1 MTTPYVTLFA
11 HTYLDTVEARDA
23 SSDTYPDLVGV
34 DFATG
39 VTMQGTLA
47 DCLAV
52 FERAHEQLLAIQER
66 RAEETRD
73 AADRLREERRPGA
86 LELLPVTFHGDGQDW
101 TAKRAAEAFIRE
113 HDWAVGP
120 SDTTRHRGVMFS
132 SEYAISKWKN
142 LTPTERRQCDA
153 VLVGNGRSG
162 DLVLRAIDTELVS
175 SITEIPA
182 IADEM
187 AAAELAD
194 VQAHVESTLAGDELR
209 VSNIDP
215 EVGR

>member
-66 RAEETRD
+66 RAAETEH
-73 AADRLREERRPGA
+73 ADL
-86 LELLPVTFHGDGQDW
+86 
-101 TAKRAAEAFIRE
+101 
-113 HDWAVGP
+113 
-120 SDTTRHRGVMFS
+120 
-132 SEYAISKWKN
+132 
-142 LTPTERRQCDA
+142 
-153 VLVGNGRSG
+153 
-162 DLVLRAIDTELVS
+162 
-175 SITEIPA
+175 
-182 IADEM
+182 
-187 AAAELAD
+187 
-194 VQAHVESTLAGDELR
+194 QAHVERTLAGDELR
-209 VSNIDP
+209 ASNIDP